1 MRKNPKRFWSVYKNK
16 KKSPSIPTTVA
27 SEAFNTYFHSVISLD
42 DSSISHLHEVQQT
55 CDLTASDKLL
65 NKSISSG
72 TFPQQWKEAVV
83 VPIHKKGD
91 RNFVTNY
98 RPISLLCILSKV
110 LHSLSEHQH
119 GSLKGHST
127 ITQML
132 CFLHK
137 IGKARDKASQTD
149 IIYLDLSKAFD
160 SVSHSRL
167 LFKLHS
173 AGIKGCL
180 FSWLSDYLANRTQRV
195 LVKGCTSKPLP
206 VTSGVPQGSIL
217 GPLLFIWYIN
227 YLPDAVS
234 NDTLVYL
241 FADDTKLA
249 RIINSR

>member
-1 MRKNPKRFWSVYKNK
+1 MPLNLPHPHVSYLINLSPLERFLSNVSSAMERSRSRTNSQ
-16 KKSPSIPTTVA
+16 KSDQNV
-27 SEAFNTYFHSVISLD
+27 
-42 DSSISHLHEVQQT
+42 
-55 CDLTASDKLL
+55 
-65 NKSISSG
+65 
-72 TFPQQWKEAVV
+72 
-83 VPIHKKGD
+83 
-91 RNFVTNY
+91 VTNY

-110 LHSLSEHQH
+110 LERYVFNRLIDYLSHSLSEHQH
-119 GSLKGHST
+119 GFLKGRST
-127 ITQML
+127 VTQML

-137 IGKARDKASQTD
+137 IGKALDKASQTD
-149 IIYLDLSKAFD
+149 IYLDLSKAFD

-180 FSWLSDYLANRTQRV
+180 LSWLSDYLANRKQQV

-227 YLPDAVS
+227 DLPDSVS
-234 NDTLVYL
+234 NDMLVYL

-249 RIINSR
+249 RIINSLSDVREIQDDTLK